1 MRGMKYVLD
10 SRQVKPGMG
19 FVALKGERVDGR
31 DYIPAAL
38 AAGAAK
44 VIEGLEALQDEAR
57 EYRRS
62 LKAKVI
68 GITGSSGKTT
78 TKEFLKTF
86 LHCYG
91 TEGNYNNHIGLPMT
105 ILNCPPDEKFL
116 VLEMGTSNPGEI
128 AALCDIAEPDVG
140 LLVSLG
146 SAHIEHFGSCD
157 AIEKEKMTLLSRAR
171 DFGLRW
177 DEVPPAPFDCPL
189 PGEHNLSNMSLA
201 YAAARRLGI
210 DESTCRERLA
220 GFSLPGQRWKKFEK
234 CGVQF
239 IDDSY
244 NANPESMKAA
254 LDAFMA
260 TPCKGRRVAVLGD
273 MLELGECAMERHRE
287 IFEYAENL
295 GIDVVIGM
303 GNFSS
308 RCKRSHSF
316 ETLEGLKRDFW
327 NIVSPGDLV
336 LLKASHSMRLGDLIG

>member
-1 MRGMKYVLD
+1 MKYVLD
-10 SRQVKPGMG
+10 SRQVRPGMG

-31 DYIPAAL
+31 DFIPAAL
-38 AAGAAK
+38 AAGASK
-44 VIEGLEALQDEAR
+44 VIEGLEALQREAR

-68 GITGSSGKTT
+68 GVTGSSGKTT

-86 LHCYG
+86 LDCYG

-105 ILNCPPDEKFL
+105 ILNCPPDERFL
-116 VLEMGTSNPGEI
+116 VLEMGTSSPGEI

-146 SAHIEHFGSCD
+146 SAHIEFFGSRE
-157 AIEKEKMTLLSRAR
+157 AIEKEKMTLLFRAR

-177 DEVPPAPFDCPL
+177 DEVPPAPFPCPL
-189 PGEHNLSNMSLA
+189 PGEHNFSNMSLA

-210 DESTCRERLA
+210 DEATCRERLA
-220 GFSLPGQRWKKFEK
+220 GFSLPGQRWKKIEK
-234 CGVQF
+234 DGVKF

-260 TPCKGRRVAVLGD
+260 TPCSGRRIAVLGD

-287 IFEYAENL
+287 LFAYAESL
-295 GIDVVIGM
+295 GVDIVIGV
-303 GNFSS
+303 GKFSS
-308 RCKRSHSF
+308 QCRCSHSF
-316 ETLEGLKRDFW
+316 KTLDELKSRFW
-327 NIVSPGDLV
+327 DIAIPGDLV
-336 LLKASHSMRLGDLIG
+336 LVKASHSMRLGQLAVSS